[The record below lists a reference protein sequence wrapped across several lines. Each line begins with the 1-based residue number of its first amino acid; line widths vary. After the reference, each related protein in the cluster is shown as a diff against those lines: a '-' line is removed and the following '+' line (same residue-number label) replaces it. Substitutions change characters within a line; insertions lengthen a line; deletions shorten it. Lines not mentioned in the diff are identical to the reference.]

1 MESKDEHLPSGSRGH
16 CSARDRRLG
25 SVRPGR
31 SFRLQRRGGAVSG
44 SNLPSSAD
52 KSAIRAAWRFDSQ
65 YFSRQRNRLVIKQVN
80 TLTGAER
87 EIDASTG
94 RTLPRR

>member
-1 MESKDEHLPSGSRGH
+1 MNTET
-16 CSARDRRLG
+16 
-25 SVRPGR
+25 
-31 SFRLQRRGGAVSG
+31 
-44 SNLPSSAD
+44 SAD